1 MASNEHLQFVEQFE
15 HFIFI
20 QVNMNQRWCRDNT
33 ENIKDEAIYLKQ
45 LLEKELKS
53 QKMKK
58 RNVKKM
64 VRKVN
69 KWKMFHKI
77 YGLRHKETIECF
89 KKVIYYIERY
99 EDLAQEDDDDYDDVS
114 GNIDYE
120 GYANDGYG
128 DIDSYEDQ
136 TDDESR
142 GHDNELVTEVL
153 LDDMQNWLKDAKTII
168 SKEIE
173 PSNEKLL
180 RGQIREIENLKQ
192 DLRARSVLLVH
203 LLTGVQKLVGDRDV
217 QSLKDVME
225 KAHQCLGLRL
235 QQLLE
240 TLETFDDE
248 EVVDESQ
255 MNVEDDLS
263 SAKPKDAPEIPLR
276 KTTVLNEKTKP

>member
-1 MASNEHLQFVEQFE
+1 
-15 HFIFI
+15 
-20 QVNMNQRWCRDNT
+20 
-33 ENIKDEAIYLKQ
+33 
-45 LLEKELKS
+45 
-53 QKMKK
+53 
-58 RNVKKM
+58 M

-77 YGLRHKETIECF
+77 YGLKHKKTIECF

-99 EDLAQEDDDDYDDVS
+99 KDLAQEDDDDYDDVS

-180 RGQIREIENLKQ
+180 RGQIREIENLIQ
-192 DLRARSVLLVH
+192 DLCARSVLLVH
-203 LLTGVQKLVGDRDV
+203 LMTGVQKLVCDKYV
-217 QSLKDVME
+217 QSLRDV
-225 KAHQCLGLRL
+225 
-235 QQLLE
+235 
-240 TLETFDDE
+240 F
-248 EVVDESQ
+248 
-255 MNVEDDLS
+255 S
-263 SAKPKDAPEIPLR
+263 SDGK
-276 KTTVLNEKTKP
+276 